1 MKKLLAS
8 LCLLALL
15 VPSTALAANYK
26 VRLGHS
32 DKPADDSIIHIT
44 ALHFKE
50 LAEKYSDGKL
60 EVIIYP
66 ANQLGDQVDQVRS
79 LQTGAQEMTQG
90 SVNNFANFAPPLNY
104 LTLPYM
110 LTGVE
115 DARATL
121 DAMWDKH
128 NEWLTQLG
136 GVRALIWTDAGF
148 RNLTTKNRPVRT
160 LADLQ
165 GMKVRLPNNPI
176 SLSAFKA
183 FGVNP
188 IPMGW
193 GELFSA
199 LQQGVVDSQENC
211 YSAVLTEHFDEV
223 QKFATDIEWQYTI
236 SLFIA
241 SEAWFKSLPVDMQD
255 ALVKAGKET
264 TAWQRATMDKMEAD
278 IVAEL
283 KKRGMEFVGKPS
295 DYDEWVKRGRS
306 TWEEQYKT
314 IGGGDAAKGKAIVD
328 EIMAAKK

>member
-1 MKKLLAS
+1 MKKFLAV
-8 LCLLALL
+8 LCLLTLL
-15 VPSTALAANYK
+15 PASALAAEYTI
-26 VRLGHS
+26 RLGHS
-32 DKPADDSIIHIT
+32 DKPSDDSITHIT
-44 ALHFKE
+44 ALKFKE
-50 LAEKYSDGKL
+50 LAETYSGGK
-60 EVIIYP
+60 VAVTIYP
-66 ANQLGDQVDQVRS
+66 ANQLGDQVDQMRS

-90 SVNNFANFAPPLNY
+90 SVNNFANFAPELNY
-104 LTLPYM
+104 LTLPYI

-128 NEWLTQLG
+128 NEWLTQKA

-148 RNLTTKNRPVRT
+148 RNLTTKSRPVRT
-160 LADLQ
+160 LADLE

-176 SLSAFKA
+176 SLSAFQA

-223 QKFATDIEWQYTI
+223 QKYATDIEWQYTL
-236 SLFIA
+236 SLFII
-241 SEAWFKSLPVDMQD
+241 SEAWFQQLPADVRE

-264 TAWQRATMDKMEAD
+264 TAWEREKMDQMEAD

-283 KKRGMEFVGKPS
+283 KERGMEFVGRPT
-295 DYDEWVKRGRS
+295 DYDEWVQRGRG
-306 TWEEQYKT
+306 TWEAQYKT
-314 IGGGDAAKGKAIVD
+314 IGGGDAEKGKAIVD